1 MGGAMNK
8 KLIVGFLLALGI
20 VGMAGFR
27 LYAQRLPSQD
37 AAAAMQS
44 LGGLEGSFSSLRS
57 SLDKST
63 KELSQKLDQVLAN
76 QQAILK
82 ELEVVKVR
90 ASRK

>member
-1 MGGAMNK
+1 MNK
-8 KLIVGFLLALGI
+8 KLIVGFLLVLGI

-37 AAAAMQS
+37 AASAMQS
-44 LGGLEGSFSSLRS
+44 LGGLEGSFSSLRT

-76 QQAILK
+76 QQTILK